1 MSKRIYNTAT
11 DQTIWRGDAYL
22 VDGMP
27 STVEAPLYLLDDV
40 RRAAPAHDP
49 QTQTL
54 ERLRPFADIETGE
67 WVLESYAVRDLTLEE
82 LAALARKTWPN
93 AAAFLGE
100 FSLPEL
106 AAISLSTDP
115 TIAALRL
122 LLASWTADIWSD
134 EARIQVGLAKLVETE
149 IIDETRKA
157 AILAK

>member
-1 MSKRIYNTAT
+1 MKLYYNIYN
-11 DQTIWRGDAYL
+11 
-22 VDGMP
+22 P
-27 STVEAPLYLLDDV
+27 SD
-40 RRAAPAHDP
+40 
-49 QTQTL
+49 
-54 ERLRPFADIETGE
+54 
-67 WVLESYAVRDLTLEE
+67 VRDLEDAMIAWRAAANPKADAWAE
-82 LAALARKTWPN
+82 LPAQPSPDAIWQNGQWVVPVIDPAVAARKTWPN

-134 EARIQVGLAKLVETE
+134 EPRIQLGLAKLVETG
-149 IIDETRKA
+149 IIDEAGKA